1 MDPATIAAIVT
12 SLGSLGSAAISKKT
26 DSPDDPASVLD
37 WTYTGGGH
45 SDRPGYN
52 EGGKAYRYMSSHF
65 QKPPDSI
72 SEDQKV
78 FDDSGRLLG
87 WFMEDGPAKSGFG
100 ARGFKTKN
108 NARQWAKTHPYEMN
122 RGTEGEMW
130 LGQRENI
137 FRQDLDFS
145 NREFSQN
152 LGFARRQAAN
162 QLSIRQENLPGE
174 LAMRRRSDY
183 FDAATSRGVAQFD
196 QDTRHQ
202 NLEREWDWQQQ
213 TAADEGAAFRARM
226 QAQYPG
232 ASTWDL
238 LSGGSASS
246 AGPGAVPG
254 IPGMQTPSMGTHRS
268 GPDPSVTMAKL
279 QADNAAM
286 QTIAQTKIAGAQM
299 RLQDSIAKRNALISF
314 MNTAI
319 EGAKTPVEIMSRA
332 AAAKK
337 ATEEADT
344 ESNRRASLDSQ
355 WQVNT
360 ARANQI
366 SRMVKPDV
374 AYRNAQTA
382 KSKIDA
388 QNAAYGSQV
397 EQFRRLSDR
406 GDVTGLMEMLGLSSP
421 AILRYFRRS
430 GVRKHKS
437 FSRSSRSSRR
447 MSEQHLKQLL
457 DEAVSRP

>member
-12 SLGSLGSAAISKKT
+12 ALGSVGSAAISKKT

-37 WTYTGGGH
+37 WTYTGEGH

-65 QKPPDSI
+65 QKPPDSLP
-72 SEDQKV
+72 EDRKV
-78 FDDSGRLLG
+78 YDDNGRLLG
-87 WFMEDGPAKSGFG
+87 WFVQDGPAKSGF
-100 ARGFKTKN
+100 AAKGFRSKA
-108 NARQWAKTHPYEMN
+108 NARTWAQTHPYEMN

-145 NREFSQN
+145 DRQFSQN

-162 QLSIRQENLPGE
+162 QLSIRQENQPGE

-254 IPGMQTPSMGTHRS
+254 IPGMPTPSMGTQRS
-268 GPDPSVTMAKL
+268 GPDPSVAVAKL

-314 MNTAI
+314 MDTAI
-319 EGAKTPVEIMSRA
+319 QGAKTPVEIMARA
-332 AAAKK
+332 AAAKL
-337 ATEEADT
+337 ATKQANTEDWKPGLLHEQAGEAAAGAALKD
-344 ESNRRASLDSQ
+344 
-355 WQVNT
+355 
-360 ARANQI
+360 
-366 SRMVKPDV
+366 
-374 AYRNAQTA
+374 AQTA
-382 KSKIDA
+382 KTKIDT

-397 EQFRRLSDR
+397 EQFRRLSER
-406 GDVTGLMEMLGLSSP
+406 GDVTSIMEMFGLSSP
-421 AILRYFRRS
+421 ALLRYFRRS

-437 FSRSSRSSRR
+437 SSRSSRPFR
-447 MSEQHLKQLL
+447 RTTRREWQQLL
-457 DEAVSRP
+457 DEAASRP

>member
-1 MDPATIAAIVT
+1 MFPQLVV
-12 SLGSLGSAAISKKT
+12 LVLLLYLKKT

-37 WTYTGGGH
+37 WTYTGDGH

-78 FDDSGRLLG
+78 YDDNGRLLG
-87 WFMEDGPAKSGFG
+87 WFMQDGPAESGFG

-145 NREFSQN
+145 K
-152 LGFARRQAAN
+152 RQAAN
-162 QLSIRQENLPGE
+162 SLSIRQENQPAE
-174 LAMRRRSDY
+174 LQMRRRSDY

-238 LSGGSASS
+238 LSGGSASG

-254 IPGMQTPSMGTHRS
+254 IPGMPTPSMGTQRS

-319 EGAKTPVEIMSRA
+319 EGAKTPSEIMARA
-332 AAAKK
+332 AAARLAGKQ
-337 ATEEADT
+337 AQTEDWKPGVLHAQAQEASAGAALKD
-344 ESNRRASLDSQ
+344 
-355 WQVNT
+355 
-360 ARANQI
+360 
-366 SRMVKPDV
+366 
-374 AYRNAQTA
+374 AQTA
-382 KSKIDA
+382 KTKVDT

-397 EQFRRLSDR
+397 EQFRRLSER
-406 GDVTGLMEMLGLSSP
+406 GDVTSVMEMFGLSSP
-421 AILRYFRRS
+421 ALLRYFRRS
-430 GVRKHKS
+430 GVRKHGVS
-437 FSRSSRSSRR
+437 SRFSRSSRR
-447 MSEQHLKQLL
+447 MSDQHLKQLL